1 MIERVVKVEIEVI
14 FYNSGGSE
22 SDGLRRVA
30 GGGGVDSMPQFRLK
44 RGDDG
49 MKHC

>member
-1 MIERVVKVEIEVI
+1 MVGRVVKVEIEVI
-14 FYNSGGSE
+14 FYNNGGSE

-30 GGGGVDSMPQFRLK
+30 GGGGVDSMSQFWLK